1 VEIEGQTMIHIDLEL
16 QRVTKTG
23 RETERGK
30 EGKRQA
36 IVLIETRKEGGR
48 QLSCMNEGKM
58 EGMRRLCA

>member
-1 VEIEGQTMIHIDLEL
+1 MIYIDLEL

-30 EGKRQA
+30 EGRRQA
-36 IVLIETRKEGGR
+36 IVLIETRKEGGGR
-48 QLSCMNEGKM
+48 LCCIKEENK

>member
-1 VEIEGQTMIHIDLEL
+1 MIYVDLEL

-30 EGKRQA
+30 EGRRQA

-48 QLSCMNEGKM
+48 RLS
-58 EGMRRLCA
+58 